1 MGSKTY
7 RSTFAAA
14 TIMSALVF
22 GVPALAEDE
31 NSPALA
37 AAMKNVPTTLA
48 EGLQAIA
55 MLGRPTERT
64 RDHDLFGKRASRYRQ
79 SLRSRMASC
88 SSRSTR

>member
-1 MGSKTY
+1 MGSKTH
-7 RSTFAAA
+7 RRTFVA
-14 TIMSALVF
+14 TTIISALVF

-48 EGLQAIA
+48 EGLQASEQA
-55 MLGRPTERT
+55 
-64 RDHDLFGKRASRYRQ
+64 GKPISAK
-79 SLRSRMASC
+79 LRSRMASC